1 MDERQSQRI
10 NWYKLVQKGSCPPI
24 KRFSKSTGNRTGKQN
39 RNKEMI
45 WKKGKNR
52 RRKQQSKEENQN
64 FIVALFPFYVQYR
77 EAFKWR
83 FYWTGFGVDL
93 GAADW
98 QSKQRDGITYSG
110 SENRGGR

>member
-1 MDERQSQRI
+1 MKDRVNGSIGTNSSKKGLVLRSKDFQSPLVIERE
-10 NWYKLVQKGSCPPI
+10 
-24 KRFSKSTGNRTGKQN
+24 KQN